1 LLIIKLFNY
10 EKSFNFALLIGA
22 LGTLFGTTSCKKD
35 WVCNCTVDGDSEDID
50 TYPDTKKADAK
61 KLCDAYE
68 TLLKAEY
75 GDASCKLK

>member
-1 LLIIKLFNY
+1 MK
-10 EKSFNFALLIGA
+10 KSFKFALLIGA

-35 WVCNCTVDGDSEDID
+35 WVCNCTVDGDSDDID

-68 TLLKAEY
+68 TLLKSEY